1 MPSSLSRA
9 ATRATVAIGLYGWV
23 NGSLAAG
30 VVRLD
35 ERLDLSATVIALH
48 LVFFAVGLIGA
59 GLLSQRLP
67 RLVRRHATALFAAA
81 LIPLLAAPHA
91 ALSIAAALALG
102 GFGSLSMAA
111 AQAAIARVGGARS
124 ARVLLIANLAAAA
137 TSALSAFV
145 IGAVAVELAVLA
157 AVAALA
163 VGVYARVAP
172 EPSGV
177 DALGA
182 GDSAQGS
189 ALDRASGDGALDA
202 RAARTPLPV
211 LAGLLMA
218 GCAASVEYTLANQL
232 GSFLIDTHVT
242 ASWAALAPS
251 LLFGGLTA
259 GRVVGVFITRV
270 APMRTLSVSLLIV
283 GAGLVPIWLLDSAW
297 LRLAAT
303 FGVGVGLGS
312 LYPLTVSV
320 ILAAS
325 PHPERTSAHTTVAV
339 GISLLTVPLI
349 TGVLTDV
356 TTPRQGFTMI
366 VALVGLAAVALAAM
380 PRGSGAMRAG
390 EPRRLP

>member
-1 MPSSLSRA
+1 MPSSLSSA

-59 GLLSQRLP
+59 GLLNQRLP

-91 ALSIAAALALG
+91 AMSIAAALALG

-124 ARVLLIANLAAAA
+124 ARILLIANLAAAA
-137 TSALSAFV
+137 TSALSAFA
-145 IGAVAVELAVLA
+145 IGAVAVELAVLS
-157 AVAALA
+157 AVVALA

-177 DALGA
+177 DEPEA
-182 GDSAQGS
+182 GDAAREV
-189 ALDRASGDGALDA
+189 ALDHADGGARDA
-202 RAARTPLPV
+202 QPARTPLPV

-218 GCAASVEYTLANQL
+218 GCAASIEYTLANQL
-232 GSFLIDTHVT
+232 GSFLIDTGVT

-251 LLFGGLTA
+251 LLFAGLTA

-270 APMRTLSVSLLIV
+270 APMRILSVSLFIT
-283 GAGLVPIWLLDSAW
+283 GAGLIPIWLLDSAW
-297 LRLAAT
+297 PRLAAT

-339 GISLLTVPLI
+339 GISLLTAPLI
-349 TGVLTDV
+349 TGVVTDI

-366 VALVGLAAVALAAM
+366 VAIAGLAAVALAAM
-380 PRGSGAMRAG
+380 PRGR
-390 EPRRLP
+390 